1 VITWDEPKR
10 QANIKQHGIDFTDCE
25 PIFDY
30 PIVTVEDRREA
41 YGEQRLQSL
50 GFFNG
55 RVVFVVWVDRQD
67 AAHLISVRE
76 ATKHETRT
84 YFKVISH

>member
-10 QANIKQHGIDFTDCE
+10 QANIKQHGIDFAGCE

-30 PIVTVEDRREA
+30 PMVTV
-41 YGEQRLQSL
+41 
-50 GFFNG
+50 NG

-67 AAHLISVRE
+67 TAHLISVRE

-84 YFKVISH
+84 YFKIISH

>member
-10 QANIKQHGIDFTDCE
+10 QANIKQHGIDFAGCE

-30 PIVTVEDRREA
+30 PMVTV
-41 YGEQRLQSL
+41 
-50 GFFNG
+50 NG

-84 YFKVISH
+84 YFKIISH

>member
-10 QANIKQHGIDFTDCE
+10 QANIKQHGIDFAGCE

-30 PIVTVEDRREA
+30 PMVTV
-41 YGEQRLQSL
+41 
-50 GFFNG
+50 NG

-76 ATKHETRT
+76 ATKYETRT
-84 YFKVISH
+84 YFKIISH

>member
-10 QANIKQHGIDFTDCE
+10 QANIKQHGIDFAGCE

-30 PIVTVEDRREA
+30 PMVTV
-41 YGEQRLQSL
+41 
-50 GFFNG
+50 NG

-67 AAHLISVRE
+67 AAHLISVRA

-84 YFKVISH
+84 YFKIISH

>member
-10 QANIKQHGIDFTDCE
+10 QANIKQHGIDFAGCE

-30 PIVTVEDRREA
+30 PMVTV
-41 YGEQRLQSL
+41 
-50 GFFNG
+50 NG
-55 RVVFVVWVDRQD
+55 RVVFVVWVDHQD

-84 YFKVISH
+84 YFKIISH

>member
-10 QANIKQHGIDFTDCE
+10 QANIKHHGIDFADCE

-30 PIVTVEDRREA
+30 PLVTVEDKREA

-50 GFFNG
+50 GFLNG
-55 RVVFVVWVDRQD
+55 CIVFVVWVDNQD
-67 AAHLISVRE
+67 AAHLIPVRK

-84 YFKVISH
+84 YFNIISH